1 MKKSIITAA
10 VAALFIGVLAI
21 GHADAA
27 EFKPKAEYK
36 MSVNVSPVTP
46 MGIGANYFAEEVK
59 RLTNG
64 QINIKVYWNGQL
76 MSGKATNELLLM
88 RKGVGDFS
96 VSSFINWAPQFPA
109 GNLFLLPFFISAK
122 HDKYAALDAIEAG
135 SAGKMLEAKIDKLG
149 LKVIG
154 WGEQGFRELTN
165 DLRPIV
171 TPADMKDI
179 KFRVVGSP
187 LFIDIFN
194 ALGANPMNISWAEAL
209 TALQQKT
216 VDGQENPWA
225 MYIPNKIYEFQK
237 YITEWSYNADPLI
250 YCVHNKVW
258 ETFPEDIQKI
268 IADTAVKA
276 GQYNKALSRLGLDN
290 GESEKWLKDNNL
302 YPAEADLAVINPRE
316 FAKSKGVEITV
327 LTPDQI
333 AAFAEVT
340 KPVFDKWVPKV
351 GDDLVNAAI
360 QDMANIK

>member
-1 MKKSIITAA
+1 MIRGLAA
-10 VAALFIGVLAI
+10 AIVTTLFLGVMSVGA
-21 GHADAA
+21 ADAA
-27 EFKPKAEYK
+27 FQPKSEYK

-46 MGIGANYFAEEVK
+46 MGIGANYFAEEVR

-64 QINIKVYWNGQL
+64 QVNIKVYWNGQL

-96 VSSFINWAPQFPA
+96 VSSFINWAPQFPE
-109 GNLFLLPFFISAK
+109 GNLFLLPFFISS
-122 HDKYAALDAIEAG
+122 HPNKYAALDAIEAG
-135 SAGKMLEAKIDKLG
+135 DAGKMLESKIDNLG

-165 DLRPIV
+165 NMRPIS
-171 TPADMKDI
+171 TPEDMKDI

-194 ALGANPMNISWAEAL
+194 ALGANPMNISWAETL

-225 MYIPNKIYEFQK
+225 MYIPNRIYEFQK

-250 YCVHNKVW
+250 YCVYNKVW
-258 ETFPEDIQKI
+258 ESFPEDIQKI
-268 IADTAVKA
+268 ISDTAKKA
-276 GQYNKALSRLGLDN
+276 GQYNKALSRLGLDK
-290 GESEKWLKDNNL
+290 GESEKWLRENGL
-302 YPAEADLAVINPRE
+302 YPDNADLSVINPRE
-316 FAKSKGVEITV
+316 FAKTKGVEITV

-333 AAFAEVT
+333 KAFADIT
-340 KPVFDKWVPKV
+340 KPVFEAWVPKI
-351 GDDLVNAAI
+351 GEDLVRAATN
-360 QDMANIK
+360 DMANVR